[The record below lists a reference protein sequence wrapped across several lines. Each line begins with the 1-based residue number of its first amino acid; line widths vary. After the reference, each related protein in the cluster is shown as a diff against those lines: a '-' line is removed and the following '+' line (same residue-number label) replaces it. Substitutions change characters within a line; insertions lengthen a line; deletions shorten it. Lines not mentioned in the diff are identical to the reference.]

1 MTESEIT
8 ISLNDAIE
16 LWRGIYESSR
26 ISSPPSTDESM
37 DESND

>member
-16 LWRGIYESSR
+16 FWRGIYENSR

>member
-1 MTESEIT
+1 MNENEIPM
-8 ISLNDAIE
+8 SLNDAIE